1 MVLLP
6 SLGNYNIRYFMSFV
20 KNMNQ
25 STEINEFTKKVNSY
39 IVEQIKKK
47 WAKETK
53 ENNRKQKW
61 YFRFLK

>member
-47 WAKETK
+47 WAKETE

>member
-1 MVLLP
+1 
-6 SLGNYNIRYFMSFV
+6 
-20 KNMNQ
+20 MNQ
-25 STEINEFTKKVNSY
+25 STEINEFTKKVNAD

-47 WAKETK
+47 WSKETK